1 LRVLGAKPKL
11 LILNFGDPQRLT
23 VAQTLRCEKL
33 GECRPGEKLSVEES
47 SMVFEHKT
55 NNFEPRVIAT

>member
-1 LRVLGAKPKL
+1 MRSVKYSCISSLPVILVWSQQPSNVMLIAKITFLIFRLGL
-11 LILNFGDPQRLT
+11 
-23 VAQTLRCEKL
+23 
-33 GECRPGEKLSVEES
+33 S